1 MSGRLNNVL
10 CKQQHSQSTFI
21 TVGKRVLVHRQV
33 LTLSWGTNH
42 HYYWTPS
49 DCTCMHA
56 VKKGRRL
63 ENKKLFELKSR
74 GYRDGIKRKET
85 R

>member
-1 MSGRLNNVL
+1 MDPDLWHRVAEGGPFVVINVPY
-10 CKQQHSQSTFI
+10 
-21 TVGKRVLVHRQV
+21 VHK
-33 LTLSWGTNH
+33 H
-42 HYYWTPS
+42 HYYCTPGNCIV
-49 DCTCMHA
+49 CTCMHA

-63 ENKKLFELKSR
+63 ENKKFFELKSE

>member
-1 MSGRLNNVL
+1 MSWRPKKHFY
-10 CKQQHSQSTFI
+10 C
-21 TVGKRVLVHRQV
+21 
-33 LTLSWGTNH
+33 
-42 HYYWTPS
+42 TPG

-63 ENKKLFELKSR
+63 ENKKIKSK